1 MLIPSYV
8 IQLIYQNQN
17 VTELDINWL
26 LGKKQANTDIWK
38 LSPQSHISLYLIFFD
53 KKHTKPPR
61 QISMAGTL

>member
-26 LGKKQANTDIWK
+26 LGKNRPILTFENWALKA
-38 LSPQSHISLYLIFFD
+38 IFHF
-53 KKHTKPPR
+53 T
-61 QISMAGTL
+61 